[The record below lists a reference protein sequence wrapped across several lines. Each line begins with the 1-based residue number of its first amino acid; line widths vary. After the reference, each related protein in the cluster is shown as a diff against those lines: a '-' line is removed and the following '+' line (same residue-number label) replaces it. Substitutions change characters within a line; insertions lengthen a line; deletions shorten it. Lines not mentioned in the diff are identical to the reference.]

1 MIRPNPAPHETASAQ
16 TAGPPIHR
24 RPWFAVAVGS
34 ALQFASWCIVDVLYV
49 RFEMH
54 HVEPAI
60 LIAPIVALVL
70 QILLPAYPT
79 RRRRIVAGVLL
90 SLTSTAIAVVL
101 VILFGLPFHFAIGG
115 RF

>member
-1 MIRPNPAPHETASAQ
+1 MLPNPASHERASAQ

-49 RFEMH
+49 RSDMEH
-54 HVEPAI
+54 LEAAI
-60 LIAPIVALVL
+60 LIAPLLAIALQL
-70 QILLPAYPT
+70 LLPAYPT

-90 SLTSTAIAVVL
+90 SLTSIAIAVIL

-115 RF
+115 QF